1 MNEYIRHLL
10 MSALQGLDTM
20 QKEELLHLH
29 MLMIQIKKYYEHVN
43 GTPIVTREYDELG
56 ITPLHIHKSKN
67 VHCVALMTLG
77 NEIVA
82 KMRESVPA
90 LQSVEKKLEE
100 VPAEH

>member
-1 MNEYIRHLL
+1 
-10 MSALQGLDTM
+10 M

-29 MLMIQIKKYYEHVN
+29 MLMIQVKKYYEHLN
-43 GTPIVTREYDELG
+43 NTTIPTEEYDTLG

-82 KMRESVPA
+82 KMRDSVPV
-90 LQSVEKKLEE
+90 LGTVEKKQSEIP
-100 VPAEH
+100 VEH

>member
-1 MNEYIRHLL
+1 
-10 MSALQGLDTM
+10 M

-43 GTPIVTREYDELG
+43 NESIPTKEYDLLG

-67 VHCVALMTLG
+67 VHRVALMTLG
-77 NEIVA
+77 NEVVA

-90 LQSVEKKLEE
+90 LGYMEKSETE
-100 VPAEH
+100 GPAEQ